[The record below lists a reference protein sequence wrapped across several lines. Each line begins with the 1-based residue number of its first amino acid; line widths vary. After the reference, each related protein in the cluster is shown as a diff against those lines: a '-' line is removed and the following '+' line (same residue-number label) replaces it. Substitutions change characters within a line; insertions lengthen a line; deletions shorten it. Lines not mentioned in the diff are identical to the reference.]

1 MSMFVL
7 KIFPRILGWA
17 VLIAFLF
24 CLVILPQSAV
34 RAAGTAKLWLSP
46 SNETRYAGEVFSV
59 NVFLNSLQSP
69 VNAISGEL
77 SYPKDLLEVERVS
90 LAGSILSVWLEEPT
104 LEEDTGHIRFS
115 GGLTQPGFK
124 GAQGLVFSLSFRA
137 LGEGTASITWEKSEV
152 LANDGKGSPVLGL
165 MEGATFNISP
175 KLSTEVANQQ
185 DRTIETFEPLPVVP
199 TQSSPLASAFMSPY
213 LWMGILLISSLGVF
227 AEFRRRK
234 KQLERVTREQAA
246 QVGEKAKMLVDEKF
260 NSLQKEILAELWH
273 LEQKMKKGEPFS
285 REERERRQRLVQ
297 ELGLEAADLE
307 KKLKEL

>member
-1 MSMFVL
+1 MFVS
-7 KIFPRILGWA
+7 KFFPRILDWA

-34 RAAGTAKLWLSP
+34 RAAGTAKLWLNP

-59 NVFLNSLQSP
+59 NIFLNSLQSP

-104 LEEDTGHIRFS
+104 LDEETGHIRFS
-115 GGLTQPGFK
+115 GGLTQPGYT

-137 LGEGTASITWEKSEV
+137 LEQGTASIAWEKSEV

-175 KLSTEVANQQ
+175 NLSSEVINQQ
-185 DRTIETFEPLPVVP
+185 DGTIETTSVPVPVVS
-199 TQSSPLASAFMSPY
+199 TSSSSLASVFLSPF